1 MPITMDGV
9 ILGRGTMEGA
19 ERSLQHA
26 MRVHGQKAVRAYERA
41 MSLDLENDPF
51 ARKIICDMMQAE
63 DPGQFMMEVFGDER
77 PAGMPFDAELHQFL
91 KRDRQ

>member
-26 MRVHGQKAVRAYERA
+26 MRTHGPKAVRAYERA
-41 MSLDLENDPF
+41 MSLDLENDAF
-51 ARKIICDMMQAE
+51 ARKIICDMMQSD
-63 DPGQFMMEVFGDER
+63 DPGKFMMEVFGDER
-77 PAGMPFDAELHQFL
+77 PADMPFDLELL
-91 KRDRQ
+91 REMRREN